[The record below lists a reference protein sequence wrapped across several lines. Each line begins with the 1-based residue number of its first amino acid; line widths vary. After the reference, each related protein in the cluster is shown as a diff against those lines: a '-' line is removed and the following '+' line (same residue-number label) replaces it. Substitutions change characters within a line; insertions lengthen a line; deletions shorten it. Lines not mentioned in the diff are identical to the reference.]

1 MIDVHSHYL
10 PAVDDG
16 PRDLQTALL
25 LLRQAQRD
33 GVDQVVLTP
42 HVRAGHWD
50 NSLSYLRPRFAAFR
64 KLVEAKGIGVELFLG
79 GEVHLQ
85 PEAFRLL
92 HQGEIPFVG
101 GWEGMRVMMLEMPDG
116 HIPANAIHGV
126 RYLLRMGVL
135 PMISHPE
142 RNKAV
147 MSRPRLLEPFVEEG
161 CLLQL
166 TAASVIGEFGPRA
179 AKAAHEIIRR
189 GWATLVASDAHNL
202 RHRPSRMRAVRHHLK
217 HTYDAKTAEMLT
229 YTAPAR
235 LLWERQLLNID
246 GLLRLS

>member
-25 LLRQAQRD
+25 LLRQARRD
-33 GVDQVVLTP
+33 GVEQIVLTP
-42 HVRAGHWD
+42 HVYAGRWD
-50 NSLSYLRPRFAAFR
+50 NPLSYLRPRFAAF
-64 KLVEAKGIGVELFLG
+64 KNLVEAKGIGIQLFLG

-92 HQGEIPFVG
+92 HHGEIPFIG
-101 GWEGMRVMMLEMPDG
+101 GWEGMRVMLLELPDG

-135 PMISHPE
+135 PMLAHPE

-166 TAASVIGEFGPRA
+166 TAGAVVGEFGPRA
-179 AKAAHEIIRR
+179 AKAAHELIRR

-202 RHRPSRMRAVRHHLK
+202 RHRPSRMRAARHHIK
-217 HTYDAKTAEMLT
+217 HTYDAETAEMLT
-229 YTAPAR
+229 RTAPAR